1 MAKLIWWIMKF
12 GGTQSNSNMKIILRI
27 ALIAFVA
34 LGASLGLWMYLN
46 GYLTKSK
53 ASNGVAT
60 LSFAQPS
67 VTAKGGDIVH
77 GDLTITTLSGM
88 SGIDI
93 SFTTEGTNLSFLYT
107 NTSAHLPAGFELIL
121 DEIGMTDQNANTSQK
136 GLKRMILVSKNSS
149 AQLPKTALIPLY
161 FSVVNNGQA
170 AATTTLKVITSVSQI
185 VGVSDSN
192 TSGTVFSLEPN
203 VSPLAFTVQVEDPRA
218 ASVTNL
224 TCSSS
229 CGSNVKLR
237 WTDSA
242 NEDGYKV
249 YKDGALLE
257 TIGSNTTN
265 YIHSWCNNYIN
276 HTYAIIA
283 YNSKGS
289 VSTTQP
295 NIACACTVCPTQA
308 PPTPTPIM
316 PTNSADLIFRLN
328 FPDVDMNVNTVSN
341 VKVMVMDNDGKK
353 VCNDDTNCAQIVSFN
368 RMYTANGPT
377 TYFSSPQLQFNL
389 TENRAYS
396 IVVKQNHTVQRT
408 YKNVFLIW
416 KTLLNCL
423 VPNPSVNHGC
433 GQLIS
438 ADLESRPMLGGD
450 MDGLDSTLPGFNI
463 INIDDREKVGKIAD
477 SQATLQ
483 QKTAEGD
490 MNLDGGTDVKDLGIV
505 EKNFNRKGD

>member
-1 MAKLIWWIMKF
+1 MKV
-12 GGTQSNSNMKIILRI
+12 ILRI
-27 ALIAFVA
+27 LVIAIVA
-34 LGASLGLWMYLN
+34 LGFSLGLWMYLN

-60 LSFAQPS
+60 LSFVTPT

-77 GDLTITTLSGM
+77 GDLTITTVSGM

-107 NTSAHLPAGFELIL
+107 NTSAHLPAGYELIL
-121 DEIGMTDQNANTSQK
+121 DDLGMTDQNANTSQK
-136 GLKRMILVSKNSS
+136 GLKRMILVSKN
-149 AQLPKTALIPLY
+149 AATQLPKSALIPLY
-161 FSVVNNGQA
+161 FSVINNGQA
-170 AATTTLKVITSVSQI
+170 AATSILKVTTSASQI
-185 VGVSDSN
+185 VGVSESN

-203 VSPLAFTVQVEDPRA
+203 ATPLAFTVQVADPRA
-218 ASVTNL
+218 ASVTGLN
-224 TCSSS
+224 CSST
-229 CGSNVKLR
+229 CGRNIVLH

-249 YKDGALLE
+249 YKDGTLLE
-257 TIGSNTTN
+257 TIGRNTTAYPYN
-265 YIHSWCNNYIN
+265 WCGNFLN
-276 HTYAIIA
+276 HTYAVIA
-283 YNSKGS
+283 YNANGS

-295 NIACACTVCPTQA
+295 NIGCACAVCPTQA

-316 PTNSADLIFRLN
+316 PTNSADIIFRLN
-328 FPDVDMNVNTVSN
+328 FPDVDMNVNTVPN

-353 VCNDDTNCAQIVSFN
+353 VCADDTNCAQIVSFN
-368 RMYTANGPT
+368 RMFTANGAT
-377 TYFSSPQLQFNL
+377 TYFSSPQLQYNL

-396 IVVKQNHTVQRT
+396 IVVKQNRTLQRR
-408 YKNVFLIW
+408 YKNVFLVY
-416 KTLLNCL
+416 KALLNCL

-438 ADLESRPMLGGD
+438 ADLDARAMIAGD
-450 MDGLDSTLPGFNI
+450 MDGLDSNLPGFNI

-483 QKTAEGD
+483 QKSAEGD
-490 MNLDGGTDVKDLGIV
+490 MNLDGGTDVKDLGII
-505 EKNFNRKGD
+505 EKNFNKKGD